1 MHLSEWNTLMLLHV
15 TCRSFDIAPFYFFP
29 LERVFAWQ
37 TALIFPLARSFVF
50 RAPRLFFLRHFCI
63 SCFIAVIIINLSSV
77 SAISYLRANLRE
89 MRERKKEGKERVMGT
104 SMDIGRKQKNI
115 SMLMHAWYL
124 VSSAFKI
131 CAQVIYRHLKTSEL
145 CAPSDKRSLFYR
157 IPEFPGILGTVLQI
171 TWYMYT
177 RSTL

>member
-1 MHLSEWNTLMLLHV
+1 MHLTEWNTLMLLHV

-115 SMLMHAWYL
+115 SMLMHDIWCLLRSRYALRWFIGTSRHQNYAHRQIRGVFFTVYL
-124 VSSAFKI
+124 SFQVS
-131 CAQVIYRHLKTSEL
+131 
-145 CAPSDKRSLFYR
+145 
-157 IPEFPGILGTVLQI
+157 
-171 TWYMYT
+171 
-177 RSTL
+177 